1 MLVFIASRLLSCV
14 NMDRTH
20 WFAKGGVTMSEQ
32 AYKTMKSVGVFN
44 LIFGILTIAA
54 GIGAGICMIISGA
67 KLLKKKSNIL
77 F

>member
-1 MLVFIASRLLSCV
+1 
-14 NMDRTH
+14 
-20 WFAKGGVTMSEQ
+20 MSEQ
-32 AYKTMKSVGVFN
+32 AYKTMKSVGIFN

-54 GIGAGICMIISGA
+54 GIGAGVCMIISGA

>member
-1 MLVFIASRLLSCV
+1 
-14 NMDRTH
+14 
-20 WFAKGGVTMSEQ
+20 MSEQ

-54 GIGAGICMIISGA
+54 GIGAGICLIISGG
-67 KLLKKKSNIL
+67 KLLKRKSSIL